1 MSDVNSGAVHSWR
14 ATAPPDPINPTH
26 YKRGPLVRGVRIE
39 AIDVTREVADFRLGN
54 AMKYVWRVGFGGKDN
69 NIEDIKKAVWY
80 LNDWLEHP
88 NE

>member
-1 MSDVNSGAVHSWR
+1 MTTMSDPVNPR
-14 ATAPPDPINPTH
+14 H
-26 YKRGPLVRGVRIE
+26 YKRGPLVRGVRVE
-39 AIDVTREVADFRLGN
+39 AIDVTREVPDFRLGN
-54 AMKYVWRVGFGGKDN
+54 AMKYIWRVGFGGKDN